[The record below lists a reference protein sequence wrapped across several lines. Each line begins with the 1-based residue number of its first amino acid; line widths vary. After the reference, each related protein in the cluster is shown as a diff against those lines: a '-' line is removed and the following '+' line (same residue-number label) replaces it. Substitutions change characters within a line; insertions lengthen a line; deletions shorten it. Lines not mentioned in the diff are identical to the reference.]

1 MSFIDMLLLAVAV
14 AMDCFT
20 MAIAS
25 GIIIKKFQ
33 WRTAL
38 SMAFFFGLF
47 QMAMPLLGWFA
58 INSFAHYVE
67 AFDHWIAFGLL
78 AFLGGRM
85 IRDAYLPEEQ
95 RKMNPCELKNQ
106 LILGVATSIDALAI
120 GISFACMGY
129 HHVTTLT
136 QPLLLIG
143 GVTFVLTLWGIT
155 AEAQKMPYKDPN
167 LPINERVTDLLG
179 RMTLAEKIGQLRCTL
194 AWNYYELKGDKPMPS
209 QR

>member
-1 MSFIDMLLLAVAV
+1 MMPFIDMLLLAVAV

-85 IRDAYLPEEQ
+85 FAMPICP
-95 RKMNPCELKNQ
+95 KN
-106 LILGVATSIDALAI
+106 S
-120 GISFACMGY
+120 
-129 HHVTTLT
+129 
-136 QPLLLIG
+136 
-143 GVTFVLTLWGIT
+143 
-155 AEAQKMPYKDPN
+155 
-167 LPINERVTDLLG
+167 G
-179 RMTLAEKIGQLRCTL
+179 R
-194 AWNYYELKGDKPMPS
+194 
-209 QR
+209 

>member
-1 MSFIDMLLLAVAV
+1 MMPFIDMLLLAVAV

-58 INSFAHYVE
+58 VNSFAHYVE

-78 AFLGGRM
+78 AFLGGHM

-106 LILGVATSIDALAI
+106 LVLAVATSIDALAI
-120 GISFACMGY
+120 GISLACMGY
-129 HHVTTLT
+129 RHVTTLT

-143 GVTFVLTLWGIT
+143 VVTFVLTLLGMKLGTHFGASI
-155 AEAQKMPYKDPN
+155 
-167 LPINERVTDLLG
+167 ERKLKPALLG
-179 RMTLAEKIGQLRCTL
+179 GVILIAIGIKVLITHL
-194 AWNYYELKGDKPMPS
+194 TA
-209 QR
+209 

>member
-1 MSFIDMLLLAVAV
+1 MMPFIDMLLLAVAV

-95 RKMNPCELKNQ
+95 RKMNLANLK
-106 LILGVATSIDALAI
+106 
-120 GISFACMGY
+120 
-129 HHVTTLT
+129 
-136 QPLLLIG
+136 
-143 GVTFVLTLWGIT
+143 
-155 AEAQKMPYKDPN
+155 
-167 LPINERVTDLLG
+167 INSSW
-179 RMTLAEKIGQLRCTL
+179 A
-194 AWNYYELKGDKPMPS
+194 
-209 QR
+209 

>member
-1 MSFIDMLLLAVAV
+1 MLLLAVAV

-38 SMAFFFGLF
+38 SIAFFFGLF

-67 AFDHWIAFGLL
+67 AFDHWIAFVLL
-78 AFLGGRM
+78 SFLGVRM

-95 RKMNPCELKNQ
+95 RKMNPCKLKNQ
-106 LILGVATSIDALAI
+106 LVLAVATSIDALAI

-129 HHVTTLT
+129 RHVTTLT

-143 GVTFVLTLWGIT
+143 GVTFVLTLWGMKLGT
-155 AEAQKMPYKDPN
+155 RFGA
-167 LPINERVTDLLG
+167 PIERKLKPALLG
-179 RMTLAEKIGQLRCTL
+179 GIILIAIGIKVLITHL
-194 AWNYYELKGDKPMPS
+194 TA
-209 QR
+209 

>member
-1 MSFIDMLLLAVAV
+1 MMPFIDMLLLAVAV

-143 GVTFVLTLWGIT
+143 GVTFVLTLWGMKLGT
-155 AEAQKMPYKDPN
+155 RLGA
-167 LPINERVTDLLG
+167 PIERKLKPALLG
-179 RMTLAEKIGQLRCTL
+179 GVILIAIGIKVLITHL
-194 AWNYYELKGDKPMPS
+194 TA
-209 QR
+209 